1 MTVVHSTSLRC
12 AFHQSAARAARL
24 GFDEV
29 TVISGGGSFS
39 GIGGSGAAIGRGRAD
54 RRGEVRMP
62 RR

>member
-39 GIGGSGAAIGRGRAD
+39 GGGRRDAAAGRGRAD
-54 RRGEVRMP
+54 HRGELRMP